1 MTKAILQTDGLRST
15 DFVAVD
21 HRNPAE
27 GCRFEL
33 FGAGRSWLGP
43 DWKPRVDGTVARAKT
58 RARLTETGG
67 ELAEWS
73 YRAGTARITHSVLLF
88 RKRGLA
94 LLSIMVDSRELLA
107 PTQGFQISVAPGI
120 APAAV
125 EKSRALGLAA
135 PHASGSAQVLPIAL
149 PALPYVTERGE
160 FAADEREHA
169 LVLSQSVVGRRCWL
183 PLLVSWDWRRHRKKL
198 HWRVLTVSEK
208 SRAVTADRAFAA
220 RVSWGRTE
228 SYVVYRSLTPP
239 CPRAFL
245 GHHTKARFLFGLF
258 TPDGTVTPIVKID

>member
-1 MTKAILQTDGLRST
+1 MTKDILQTDGVRST
-15 DFVAVD
+15 DFVAVE
-21 HRNPAE
+21 HREPAD

-33 FGAGRSWLGP
+33 YGAGRSWLGP
-43 DWKPRVDGTVARAKT
+43 SWKPHVDGAAARSKT
-58 RARLTETGG
+58 RARLTEAGG
-67 ELAEWS
+67 EMAEWS
-73 YRAGTARITHSVLLF
+73 YRAGTARVTHSVLLF

-94 LLSIMVDSRELLA
+94 LLSITVDSRQPLA
-107 PTQGFQISVAPGI
+107 STQGFQISLAAGIVA
-120 APAAV
+120 APV
-125 EKSRALGLAA
+125 ESSRALELAA
-135 PHASGSAQVLPIAL
+135 PQKSGSAQVLPIAL
-149 PALPYVTERGE
+149 PALPYVTERGAFE
-160 FAADEREHA
+160 ADEREHA

-198 HWRVLTVSEK
+198 HWRVLTVAEK
-208 SRAVTADRAFAA
+208 SRAITADRAFAA

-239 CPRAFL
+239 CPRTFL